1 MESMLS
7 TRTNLLVC
15 GCLLATAALASGQAG
30 PPRYT
35 AEFLGESIGA
45 AAMNGAAEVVGTV
58 TSPATRAF
66 VAGPGLP
73 LRLLPLPPG
82 RISSVANDIND
93 NGAIAGAV
101 SSSTSPDFG
110 PMAAVWIPDHL
121 GGYVVVELGMLPGDI
136 GSQAT
141 ALNDVGDIVGWSK
154 DGMYRYP
161 VLFGHPARADRALAI
176 HDLTALGIFDPSS
189 INDQRVLVDNS
200 FTVKRLDLKT
210 MTVTDLGVPSGG
222 PPHYVAT
229 RSSAI
234 NELNQVS
241 GQAILAT
248 STSCDRQAAR
258 YTDGVG
264 WQIFSSCGPYN
275 GAVDMNDLGDLV
287 MQLNVASYVHFEALG
302 TFLIEDLIDD
312 SAGHWA
318 VINGYG
324 LAINDSQQLVVP
336 AKNLS
341 TNKTGLILLT
351 LHS

>member
-1 MESMLS
+1 MEPILS
-7 TRTNLLVC
+7 PRSTLSLGVC
-15 GCLLATAALASGQAG
+15 ALATAALASAQSA

-35 AEFLGESIGA
+35 AEFLGEAIGA

-73 LRLLPLPPG
+73 MRLLPLPPG
-82 RISSVANDIND
+82 RISSVANDINE

-110 PMAAVWIPDHL
+110 PMAAVWIPDPL
-121 GGYVVVELGMLPGDI
+121 GGYVVVELGVLSGDI

-154 DGMYRYP
+154 DGMFRYP

-176 HDLTALGIFDPSS
+176 HDLSATGIFDPSS
-189 INDQRVLVDNS
+189 INNQRVLVDNS
-200 FTVKRLDLKT
+200 FTVKRLDLNT
-210 MTVTDLGVPSGG
+210 MTVTDLGVPTGL
-222 PPHYVAT
+222 PQNYMAT

-258 YTDGVG
+258 FTDGVG
-264 WQIFSSCGPYN
+264 WEIFSGCGPYN
-275 GAVDMNDLGDLV
+275 GAVDLNDLGDVV
-287 MQLNVASYVHFEALG
+287 MQLNLYPYVRFEGLG
-302 TFLIEDLIDD
+302 TFRIEDLIDE
-312 SAGHWA
+312 SGGHWY

-324 LAINDSQQLVVP
+324 LAINNARQIVVP
-336 AKNLS
+336 AHNLATS
-341 TNKTGLILLT
+341 QAGLIL
-351 LHS
+351 